1 MKIHDKIHGFTLNR
15 EEIIEE
21 VNGVAR
27 VFEHDQTRA
36 RLIYISNDDDN
47 KVFQIGFKTP
57 SKNSTGVAHIL
68 EHSVLCGSRKYP
80 VKEPFV
86 ELAKGS
92 MNTFL
97 NAMTYPDKTVY
108 PIASTNEKD
117 FMNLMDV
124 YMDAVFYPEIYN
136 IPYIFHQEGWHYHLE
151 NKEDPITYNGVVY
164 NEMKGV
170 YSSPE
175 EILHHHI
182 FETLYP
188 DTIYGEE
195 SGGDP
200 DFIPDLSY
208 EDFVGFHKKFYHP
221 SNAYIYLYGDGDIEE
236 HLKYLND
243 SYLSQFDYQVIDNT
257 IETQLP
263 FEETAY
269 SSISYPVAG
278 EDGQDEKSYLAMGYV
293 LENEPTFEDLLAF
306 DVLGH
311 ILLSANS
318 APLKKALLDL
328 NICKDVDY
336 SYSSSLKQPYF
347 AIVLKNTEEKYRDLF
362 VETVDKTL
370 SDLVKNGLDKRSV
383 EAGININEFS
393 LIEGEY
399 GSYPKGLMYGLE
411 MMDTW
416 LYGGDPLSHLKYRDA
431 IEKLRQSSENR
442 GFEALIAR
450 YLLYNSHR
458 AVVSIHPDENLAQE
472 REHLLIEKLDAY
484 KKSLTPQALDHLVS
498 ETQALIE
505 RQNSEDSEDALMT
518 IPKLS
523 LDEINKKARQLV
535 LEEEMYKGHKLLW
548 HPGCSGGIIYT
559 RFYFDTHTVPQDDL
573 KYLSLVNK
581 IIGRVSTKDYN
592 DERLNQEIEIKTGGI
607 SSSIETYDDVKKPE
621 KYESKFIIKGKAIG
635 SNVAKMMELIE
646 SMVLRSCFDEKNL
659 IADIISEIRLT
670 KENQFLTAGHT
681 VTVQRMQSYYSQSAR
696 MFEELS
702 GIEFYKFI
710 VDLDE
715 NLNERWEFLSSKM
728 ADVAKAVFNRN
739 GLIISITGDENL
751 KELTLNEV
759 DRFVE
764 NLENREAQNYNY
776 HFDLE
781 KLNEGFMTASQIQYV
796 SKGYNIEKL
805 GYAYHGSYLVL
816 KSILGMDYLW
826 NRIRVQGGAY
836 GAFFGI
842 NRVGDLYFASY
853 RDPNLLKT
861 IDAYNEA
868 SEYIEKL
875 DIPRREMEKYII
887 GTISSKDVPLS
898 TAIKGEVADTM
909 YFNGLSSE
917 DVQKER
923 DEILGTTLENLKEAA
938 QMVKKAM
945 DQTVICVIGS
955 EESVRQAEA
964 VFKEVKYIK

>member
-263 FEETAY
+263 FEKTAY

>member
-263 FEETAY
+263 FEKTAY

-347 AIVLKNTEEKYRDLF
+347 AI
-362 VETVDKTL
+362 
-370 SDLVKNGLDKRSV
+370 
-383 EAGININEFS
+383 
-393 LIEGEY
+393 
-399 GSYPKGLMYGLE
+399 
-411 MMDTW
+411 
-416 LYGGDPLSHLKYRDA
+416 
-431 IEKLRQSSENR
+431 
-442 GFEALIAR
+442 
-450 YLLYNSHR
+450 
-458 AVVSIHPDENLAQE
+458 
-472 REHLLIEKLDAY
+472 
-484 KKSLTPQALDHLVS
+484 
-498 ETQALIE
+498 
-505 RQNSEDSEDALMT
+505 
-518 IPKLS
+518 
-523 LDEINKKARQLV
+523 
-535 LEEEMYKGHKLLW
+535 
-548 HPGCSGGIIYT
+548 
-559 RFYFDTHTVPQDDL
+559 
-573 KYLSLVNK
+573 
-581 IIGRVSTKDYN
+581 
-592 DERLNQEIEIKTGGI
+592 
-607 SSSIETYDDVKKPE
+607 
-621 KYESKFIIKGKAIG
+621 
-635 SNVAKMMELIE
+635 
-646 SMVLRSCFDEKNL
+646 
-659 IADIISEIRLT
+659 
-670 KENQFLTAGHT
+670 
-681 VTVQRMQSYYSQSAR
+681 
-696 MFEELS
+696 
-702 GIEFYKFI
+702 
-710 VDLDE
+710 
-715 NLNERWEFLSSKM
+715 
-728 ADVAKAVFNRN
+728 
-739 GLIISITGDENL
+739 
-751 KELTLNEV
+751 
-759 DRFVE
+759 
-764 NLENREAQNYNY
+764 
-776 HFDLE
+776 
-781 KLNEGFMTASQIQYV
+781 
-796 SKGYNIEKL
+796 
-805 GYAYHGSYLVL
+805 
-816 KSILGMDYLW
+816 
-826 NRIRVQGGAY
+826 
-836 GAFFGI
+836 
-842 NRVGDLYFASY
+842 
-853 RDPNLLKT
+853 
-861 IDAYNEA
+861 
-868 SEYIEKL
+868 
-875 DIPRREMEKYII
+875 
-887 GTISSKDVPLS
+887 
-898 TAIKGEVADTM
+898 
-909 YFNGLSSE
+909 
-917 DVQKER
+917 
-923 DEILGTTLENLKEAA
+923 
-938 QMVKKAM
+938 
-945 DQTVICVIGS
+945 
-955 EESVRQAEA
+955 
-964 VFKEVKYIK
+964 

>member
-868 SEYIEKL
+868 SEYIEQL

>member
-1 MKIHDKIHGFTLNR
+1 M
-15 EEIIEE
+15 
-21 VNGVAR
+21 
-27 VFEHDQTRA
+27 
-36 RLIYISNDDDN
+36 
-47 KVFQIGFKTP
+47 
-57 SKNSTGVAHIL
+57 
-68 EHSVLCGSRKYP
+68 
-80 VKEPFV
+80 
-86 ELAKGS
+86 
-92 MNTFL
+92 
-97 NAMTYPDKTVY
+97 
-108 PIASTNEKD
+108 
-117 FMNLMDV
+117 
-124 YMDAVFYPEIYN
+124 
-136 IPYIFHQEGWHYHLE
+136 
-151 NKEDPITYNGVVY
+151 
-164 NEMKGV
+164 
-170 YSSPE
+170 
-175 EILHHHI
+175 
-182 FETLYP
+182 
-188 DTIYGEE
+188 
-195 SGGDP
+195 
-200 DFIPDLSY
+200 
-208 EDFVGFHKKFYHP
+208 
-221 SNAYIYLYGDGDIEE
+221 
-236 HLKYLND
+236 
-243 SYLSQFDYQVIDNT
+243 
-257 IETQLP
+257 
-263 FEETAY
+263 
-269 SSISYPVAG
+269 
-278 EDGQDEKSYLAMGYV
+278 
-293 LENEPTFEDLLAF
+293 
-306 DVLGH
+306 
-311 ILLSANS
+311 
-318 APLKKALLDL
+318 
-328 NICKDVDY
+328 
-336 SYSSSLKQPYF
+336 
-347 AIVLKNTEEKYRDLF
+347 
-362 VETVDKTL
+362 
-370 SDLVKNGLDKRSV
+370 
-383 EAGININEFS
+383 
-393 LIEGEY
+393 
-399 GSYPKGLMYGLE
+399 
-411 MMDTW
+411 
-416 LYGGDPLSHLKYRDA
+416 
-431 IEKLRQSSENR
+431 
-442 GFEALIAR
+442 
-450 YLLYNSHR
+450 
-458 AVVSIHPDENLAQE
+458 
-472 REHLLIEKLDAY
+472 IEKLDAY

>member
-1 MKIHDKIHGFTLNR
+1 
-15 EEIIEE
+15 
-21 VNGVAR
+21 
-27 VFEHDQTRA
+27 
-36 RLIYISNDDDN
+36 
-47 KVFQIGFKTP
+47 
-57 SKNSTGVAHIL
+57 
-68 EHSVLCGSRKYP
+68 
-80 VKEPFV
+80 
-86 ELAKGS
+86 
-92 MNTFL
+92 
-97 NAMTYPDKTVY
+97 
-108 PIASTNEKD
+108 
-117 FMNLMDV
+117 
-124 YMDAVFYPEIYN
+124 
-136 IPYIFHQEGWHYHLE
+136 
-151 NKEDPITYNGVVY
+151 
-164 NEMKGV
+164 
-170 YSSPE
+170 
-175 EILHHHI
+175 
-182 FETLYP
+182 
-188 DTIYGEE
+188 
-195 SGGDP
+195 
-200 DFIPDLSY
+200 
-208 EDFVGFHKKFYHP
+208 
-221 SNAYIYLYGDGDIEE
+221 
-236 HLKYLND
+236 
-243 SYLSQFDYQVIDNT
+243 
-257 IETQLP
+257 
-263 FEETAY
+263 
-269 SSISYPVAG
+269 
-278 EDGQDEKSYLAMGYV
+278 
-293 LENEPTFEDLLAF
+293 
-306 DVLGH
+306 
-311 ILLSANS
+311 
-318 APLKKALLDL
+318 
-328 NICKDVDY
+328 
-336 SYSSSLKQPYF
+336 
-347 AIVLKNTEEKYRDLF
+347 
-362 VETVDKTL
+362 ETVDKTL

-607 SSSIETYDDVKKPE
+607 SSSIETYDDVEKPE

-842 NRVGDLYFASY
+842 NRVGDLYF
-853 RDPNLLKT
+853 
-861 IDAYNEA
+861 
-868 SEYIEKL
+868 
-875 DIPRREMEKYII
+875 
-887 GTISSKDVPLS
+887 
-898 TAIKGEVADTM
+898 
-909 YFNGLSSE
+909 
-917 DVQKER
+917 
-923 DEILGTTLENLKEAA
+923 
-938 QMVKKAM
+938 
-945 DQTVICVIGS
+945 
-955 EESVRQAEA
+955 
-964 VFKEVKYIK
+964 